1 MGDYDCNSDSYLY
14 DDQDYDD
21 PQEEDQEQNQVAMQ
35 EEENSN
41 DVDVDDHGVYCMA
54 GEDGEF
60 ETVVELYHPYHHP
73 EPEQDSVCSGSTTLH
88 IEEEE
93 EEVTDIVMSEDGNNV

>member
-60 ETVVELYHPYHHP
+60 ETVVELYHLYHHS

-93 EEVTDIVMSEDGNNV
+93 EVTDVEDDTRSSSDG